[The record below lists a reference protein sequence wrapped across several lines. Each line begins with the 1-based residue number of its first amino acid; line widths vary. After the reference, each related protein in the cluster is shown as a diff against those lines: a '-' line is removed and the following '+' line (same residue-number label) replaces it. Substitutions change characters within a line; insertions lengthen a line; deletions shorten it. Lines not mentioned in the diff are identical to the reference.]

1 MLPEPDHRS
10 VDARLAVQAHGGTNP
25 PNRCTPGS
33 RTRGRS
39 TAPASGCH
47 DDAANAKVPQLLPIS
62 SSQKRDRVL
71 NWTASAN
78 LSDIFRAYVE
88 DGWFARCDRRVC
100 LFGQSQPGFFA
111 EHDFWT
117 EDQLDDNPIYRD
129 FFRPRGLGWSA
140 GTGATA
146 AP

>member
-47 DDAANAKVPQLLPIS
+47 DDAANAKVPDPVEGSGTFATGSVRAQ
-62 SSQKRDRVL
+62 
-71 NWTASAN
+71 A
-78 LSDIFRAYVE
+78 LSRSRAPVSE
-88 DGWFARCDRRVC
+88 DG
-100 LFGQSQPGFFA
+100 
-111 EHDFWT
+111 
-117 EDQLDDNPIYRD
+117 
-129 FFRPRGLGWSA
+129 
-140 GTGATA
+140 
-146 AP
+146 